1 MECCQAGRRR
11 VGVQRERGVA
21 MQERAAG
28 EPLHATLERW
38 PMGRTLDRGKHMV
51 LADVP
56 VRSLTASHEVR
67 LDSQRNRTC
76 INPVSH
82 LRGGQDVVDAATARR
97 QLASC
102 HEHADQRGARLSP
115 DVNGTAHCGPL
126 VRLRRA
132 ATRPH
137 ADASRDEVR
146 ELSHSFPWVISSVRL
161 GPAAAY
167 CAPGVTVRIMVR
179 THTTSTISAARGR
192 TWHAVAKGAPKALQ
206 GGGVTP
212 PARRLRP
219 RLSGPRFRTS
229 KRRRVREDNPLAARR
244 VCKAKAARVEVEPG

>member
-1 MECCQAGRRR
+1 
-11 VGVQRERGVA
+11 

-28 EPLHATLERW
+28 EPLHAMLERW

-51 LADVP
+51 LADVS

-82 LRGGQDVVDAATARR
+82 LRGRQDVVDAATARR

-115 DVNGTAHCGPL
+115 DVNSTVHCGPL
-126 VRLRRA
+126 VPLRRA
-132 ATRPH
+132 ATRAP
-137 ADASRDEVR
+137 RDEVR
-146 ELSHSFPWVISSVRL
+146 ELSHSFPWVISSVRFR
-161 GPAAAY
+161 PAVAY
-167 CAPGVTVRIMVR
+167 GVPGVTVRIMVR

-212 PARRLRP
+212 PARRRRP
-219 RLSGPRFRTS
+219 RRSGPRRRTS

>member
-1 MECCQAGRRR
+1 MARDVDLEGQLRVIGMECCQAGRRR

-82 LRGGQDVVDAATARR
+82 LRGRQDVVDAATARR

-126 VRLRRA
+126 VPPGALPLVHTYA
-132 ATRPH
+132 SATKS
-137 ADASRDEVR
+137 AN
-146 ELSHSFPWVISSVRL
+146 F
-161 GPAAAY
+161 
-167 CAPGVTVRIMVR
+167 RIVF
-179 THTTSTISAARGR
+179 RG
-192 TWHAVAKGAPKALQ
+192 
-206 GGGVTP
+206 
-212 PARRLRP
+212 
-219 RLSGPRFRTS
+219 
-229 KRRRVREDNPLAARR
+229 
-244 VCKAKAARVEVEPG
+244 

>member
-1 MECCQAGRRR
+1 MCCG
-11 VGVQRERGVA
+11 
-21 MQERAAG
+21 
-28 EPLHATLERW
+28 LF
-38 PMGRTLDRGKHMV
+38 GRTLDRSKHMV

-82 LRGGQDVVDAATARR
+82 LRGRQDVVDAATARR

-126 VRLRRA
+126 LPLPCA
-132 ATRPH
+132 ATRPPY
-137 ADASRDEVR
+137 DAGVSKSG
-146 ELSHSFPWVISSVRL
+146 ELSHSFPWVN
-161 GPAAAY
+161 PADGIACASPTVAY
-167 CAPGVTVRIMVR
+167 CLPRVTVRIMVR
-179 THTTSTISAARGR
+179 THTISTISAARGR

-206 GGGVTP
+206 RGGVTP
-212 PARRLRP
+212 PARRRRP
-219 RLSGPRFRTS
+219 RRSGPRRRTS

-244 VCKAKAARVEVEPG
+244 VCKAKAARV

>member
-1 MECCQAGRRR
+1 MARDVDLEGQLRVLGMECCQAGRRR

-21 MQERAAG
+21 MYCG
-28 EPLHATLERW
+28 LF
-38 PMGRTLDRGKHMV
+38 GRTLDRSKHMV

-82 LRGGQDVVDAATARR
+82 LRGRQDVVDAATARR

-126 VRLRRA
+126 VPLPCA
-132 ATRPH
+132 AHSSTK
-137 ADASRDEVR
+137 SG
-146 ELSHSFPWVISSVRL
+146 ELSHSFPWVKLADGIACASPTV
-161 GPAAAY
+161 AY
-167 CAPGVTVRIMVR
+167 CLPLGNGKNHGKNPHDIYNLS
-179 THTTSTISAARGR
+179 STRAYMARSGKGR
-192 TWHAVAKGAPKALQ
+192 AKGA
-206 GGGVTP
+206 
-212 PARRLRP
+212 
-219 RLSGPRFRTS
+219 
-229 KRRRVREDNPLAARR
+229 AARR
-244 VCKAKAARVEVEPG
+244 RDSPSATAAATAERPAPPDEQTAAGP